1 MTGVLGS
8 LQGKTAVITGG
19 ASGIGLAMAQQF
31 GCQGMNLVIADVEQA
46 AIMRDKG
53 MSSDNIV
60 DTLKQ
65 GAKTRKDNASGGLNY
80 LMGL

>member
-31 GCQGMNLVIADVEQA
+31 GSQGMNLVIADVEQA
-46 AIMRDKG
+46 
-53 MSSDNIV
+53 
-60 DTLKQ
+60 LKA
-65 GAKTRKDNASGGLNY
+65 AK
-80 LMGL
+80 

>member
-31 GCQGMNLVIADVEQA
+31 GSQGMNLVIADVEQGA
-46 AIMRDKG
+46 LEIAMAQLEAEG
-53 MSSDNIV
+53 FSCCAMQ
-60 DTLKQ
+60 LKLVLHWNQ
-65 GAKTRKDNASGGLNY
+65 VHE
-80 LMGL
+80 